1 MSEQDKE
8 IINENL
14 NNQKT
19 DNKVNGETS
28 NTNTEEQTE
37 KNKKEDS
44 IFNLRKKAS
53 KNVKREAE
61 LEEKL
66 IEKENQYNELN
77 DKFLRLYSDFDNFR
91 KRTAKEKADL
101 FKTAAEDTI
110 KDFLTIVDDFER
122 GLKAI
127 EQVEEATS
135 HREGMELIYKK
146 FVNILIRKGV
156 EPIFES
162 GIDFDTDI
170 HEAITKFPAPS
181 PELKNKVIDVVEK
194 GYKLNGK
201 VIRFAKVVIG
211 E

>member
-1 MSEQDKE
+1 MTEQEKDRSNDNLMDQNTDNIE
-8 IINENL
+8 PMPSNNTENENPSTT
-14 NNQKT
+14 QKK
-19 DNKVNGETS
+19 DDG
-28 NTNTEEQTE
+28 
-37 KNKKEDS
+37 

-53 KNVKREAE
+53 KSIKKEQE

-66 IEKENQYNELN
+66 NEKEIQYNELN

-91 KRTAKEKADL
+91 KRTAKEKTEL

-127 EQVEEATS
+127 ENVDEADT
-135 HREGMELIYKK
+135 HREGMEIIYKK
-146 FVNILIRKGV
+146 LVNILTRKGV
-156 EPIFES
+156 EPIFDNNV
-162 GIDFDTDI
+162 DFDTDI
-170 HEAITKFPAPS
+170 HEAITKSPAPS